1 MAPGAKLL
9 VAALTIASVAGA
21 SYAQIL
27 QVRASRPRVWT
38 EVVRRRDVQATIT
51 AAGQARSARGL
62 VLSASDDGHVR
73 AVLVRPGQIVRAGQ
87 RLLSLDEQP
96 GRLDL
101 DRARSHVA
109 AALAD
114 VSHAQADADRLR
126 AGHHCARLSLRR
138 TEALAAAGTASA
150 EALARSRH
158 EVRQAELAY
167 VAGIEK
173 VEAARARQ
181 RQADADVLD
190 AEARRTRSLLN
201 APIAGVVGDVFVQ
214 PGQPV
219 HAGTTHVPPS
229 RLLSLAVA
237 GVTDIEVTLDRRS
250 AERLRRGSPASVA
263 IPILQREGL
272 AARVVAIDDAREEGA
287 VVRARLDAPVRGLRQ
302 GTSAIV
308 QFTAASRAARLAV
321 PNHAVAGGGG
331 MSAAGVWTLHDG
343 VIVALPIAFGLR
355 GDFYTEVLAGLRPG
369 ALVVTGPAAI
379 VRTLGVG
386 DRAVA
391 IPAAIQAP

>member
-73 AVLVRPGQIVRAGQ
+73 SVLVRPGQIVRAGQ

-138 TEALAAAGTASA
+138 TEALAAAA
-150 EALARSRH
+150 ER
-158 EVRQAELAY
+158 
-167 VAGIEK
+167 
-173 VEAARARQ
+173 
-181 RQADADVLD
+181 
-190 AEARRTRSLLN
+190 
-201 APIAGVVGDVFVQ
+201 GDL
-214 PGQPV
+214 GSM
-219 HAGTTHVPPS
+219 H
-229 RLLSLAVA
+229 RLLS
-237 GVTDIEVTLDRRS
+237 
-250 AERLRRGSPASVA
+250 
-263 IPILQREGL
+263 
-272 AARVVAIDDAREEGA
+272 
-287 VVRARLDAPVRGLRQ
+287 
-302 GTSAIV
+302 
-308 QFTAASRAARLAV
+308 
-321 PNHAVAGGGG
+321 
-331 MSAAGVWTLHDG
+331 
-343 VIVALPIAFGLR
+343 
-355 GDFYTEVLAGLRPG
+355 VLAQPYDSLPHDSEYRLPSGSDSY
-369 ALVVTGPAAI
+369 
-379 VRTLGVG
+379 RTFCGT
-386 DRAVA
+386 
-391 IPAAIQAP
+391 